1 MVRDNMR
8 IDLFS
13 MMRSLLLLIV
23 SDLINL
29 PTTSIGVSFY
39 HGAHL
44 IVPRKCVAAVV
55 VVVMVVVIDDGD
67 SDDNDE
73 KTSGRVRLEPSQAM
87 PGNTNVINWNVL
99 FTFDF
104 VAALSH
110 ITSLY
115 THRHTHIIY
124 STCTRVHIDA
134 KFINQ
139 LPSFSN
145 MPQSI
150 VVRLLFGF

>member
-1 MVRDNMR
+1 MYTIYMVRDNMR

-67 SDDNDE
+67 NDV
-73 KTSGRVRLEPSQAM
+73 KTSGRARLEPSHARQ
-87 PGNTNVINWNVL
+87 
-99 FTFDF
+99 
-104 VAALSH
+104 
-110 ITSLY
+110 Y
-115 THRHTHIIY
+115 Q
-124 STCTRVHIDA
+124 C
-134 KFINQ
+134 NQ
-139 LPSFSN
+139 LEC
-145 MPQSI
+145 
-150 VVRLLFGF
+150 VVYI